1 MPTLTERQPGT
12 IAVLLALSPWAW
24 ERHAEDVT
32 AAAIQE
38 AFAACG
44 VVDGLVLAPP
54 DRSVAASLRWGRAF
68 HQPISPDPDG
78 PALLGPLRMMLRHGD
93 PSDIML
99 IHDAAWPLVT
109 PELIGAVREKAIE
122 HGAAIAV
129 GPVKETIKQVRDG
142 LVVGTLARESLAQVQ
157 WPAALTHEAAKRVL
171 AVAPGLP
178 PDTPLTALL
187 FAAGIYPAAVLG
199 PPENTGIRSAA
210 DLAVAEALL
219 ARR

>member
-1 MPTLTERQPGT
+1 MPTPKRQPVT

-24 ERHAEDVT
+24 EHHAEDVT
-32 AAAIQE
+32 ASAIQE
-38 AFAACG
+38 AFSACG

-54 DRSVAASLRWGRAF
+54 HLSVAASLRWGRAF
-68 HQPISPDPDG
+68 HQPISPDLDG
-78 PALLGPLRMMLRHGD
+78 PALTAPLRVMLRHGG
-93 PSDIML
+93 PADIML

-109 PELIGAVREKAIE
+109 PELIGAVCEKARE

-142 LVVGTLARESLAQVQ
+142 LVVGTLAREHLAQVQ
-157 WPAALTHEAAKRVL
+157 WPAALTHEAARRAL
-171 AVAPGLP
+171 AVAPGP
-178 PDTPLTALL
+178 PPGTSLAALL
-187 FAAGIYPAAVLG
+187 FAAGINPAAVPG